1 MAANGGLLPFE
12 PVFSNAFYGQL
23 RRMKIDLLELLNR
36 TNIVHPTRIVGIEAS
51 HLQLRIKVS
60 GNQWWRSD
68 AGAEEGQIVFT
79 FEGIGEGL
87 LDPETLLDME
97 EDEALEIFEV
107 LLLSAKEWAKAGTC
121 FATYCYEPL
130 PHPLQL
136 YLIIEDYLWNAG
148 ALRSARDYLNIPN
161 GSLLRFCEI
170 AGTSSYLLAEA
181 PPKIHEL
188 VLAELKRQ
196 NVSHNVITS
205 ERTSNQTLLVQ
216 MGDTSFVC
224 ERATAEA

>member
-1 MAANGGLLPFE
+1 
-12 PVFSNAFYGQL
+12 
-23 RRMKIDLLELLNR
+23 MKTDLLELLNR
-36 TNIVHPTRIVGIEAS
+36 TNIVLPTRIVGIEAS

-60 GNQWWRSD
+60 GNQWWRND
-68 AGAEEGQIVFT
+68 VRAEEGQIVFT

-87 LDPETLLDME
+87 LNPETLLNMDD
-97 EDEALEIFEV
+97 DEALEIFEV
-107 LLLSAKEWAKAGTC
+107 SLLSEKEWAKAGTS
-121 FATYCYEPL
+121 FATYCSEPL

-170 AGTSSYLLAEA
+170 ASTSSYLLAEA

-188 VLAELKRQ
+188 VLEELKRQ
-196 NVSHNVITS
+196 NVSHNVIIS
-205 ERTSNQTLLVQ
+205 ERTSDQTLLVQ
-216 MGDTSFVC
+216 IGDSSFVC

>member
-1 MAANGGLLPFE
+1 
-12 PVFSNAFYGQL
+12 
-23 RRMKIDLLELLNR
+23 MKTDLLELLNR

-51 HLQLRIKVS
+51 HLQLRIKVF
-60 GNQWWRSD
+60 GNQWWRND
-68 AGAEEGQIVFT
+68 GGAEEGQIVFT

-87 LDPETLLDME
+87 LNPETLLNME

-107 LLLSAKEWAKAGTC
+107 SLLSEKEWAKAGTS
-121 FATYCYEPL
+121 FATYCSEPL

-136 YLIIEDYLWNAG
+136 YSIIEDYLWNAG

-181 PPKIHEL
+181 PPKVHEL
-188 VLAELKRQ
+188 IVAELKRQ

-216 MGDTSFVC
+216 IGDTSFVC

>member
-1 MAANGGLLPFE
+1 
-12 PVFSNAFYGQL
+12 
-23 RRMKIDLLELLNR
+23 MKTDLLELLNR

-60 GNQWWRSD
+60 GNQWWRND
-68 AGAEEGQIVFT
+68 GGAEEGQIVFT

-87 LDPETLLDME
+87 LNPETLLNME

-107 LLLSAKEWAKAGTC
+107 SLLSEKEWAKAGTS
-121 FATYCYEPL
+121 FATYCSEPL

-136 YLIIEDYLWNAG
+136 YSIIEDYLWNAG

-170 AGTSSYLLAEA
+170 AGTSSYLLAESPA
-181 PPKIHEL
+181 KVHEL
-188 VLAELKRQ
+188 VVAELKRQ

-205 ERTSNQTLLVQ
+205 ERTSNQTLIVQ
-216 MGDTSFVC
+216 IGDTSFVC

>member
-1 MAANGGLLPFE
+1 
-12 PVFSNAFYGQL
+12 
-23 RRMKIDLLELLNR
+23 MKTDLLELLNR

-68 AGAEEGQIVFT
+68 VGAGEGQIVFT

-87 LDPETLLDME
+87 LNPETLLNME

-107 LLLSAKEWAKAGTC
+107 SLLSEKEWAKAGIS
-121 FATYCYEPL
+121 FATYCSEPL

-188 VLAELKRQ
+188 VAAELKRQ

-216 MGDTSFVC
+216 IGDTSFVC

>member
-1 MAANGGLLPFE
+1 
-12 PVFSNAFYGQL
+12 
-23 RRMKIDLLELLNR
+23 MKTDLLELLNR

-60 GNQWWRSD
+60 GNQWWRND
-68 AGAEEGQIVFT
+68 VRGEEGQIVFT

-87 LDPETLLDME
+87 LNPETLLNMDD
-97 EDEALEIFEV
+97 DEALEIFEV
-107 LLLSAKEWAKAGTC
+107 SLLSEKEWAKAGTS
-121 FATYCYEPL
+121 FATYCSEPL

-170 AGTSSYLLAEA
+170 ASTSSNLLAEA

-188 VLAELKRQ
+188 VLEELKRQ
-196 NVSHNVITS
+196 NVSHNVIIS
-205 ERTSNQTLLVQ
+205 ERTSDQTLLVQ
-216 MGDTSFVC
+216 IGDSSFVC